1 VPSSLPF
8 LRLSFPARD
17 VKLAGKDALDKARG
31 FFAAVKPERRR
42 AVTCQKWEGY
52 MDIYTKVVLTII
64 AVAPSIIA
72 LKGAGMPALAQSGG
86 VTRVVICG
94 AEANPRGSGQ
104 LSCARVLTDI
114 NGVGRLVIT
123 Q

>member
-1 VPSSLPF
+1 
-8 LRLSFPARD
+8 
-17 VKLAGKDALDKARG
+17 
-31 FFAAVKPERRR
+31 
-42 AVTCQKWEGY
+42 

-64 AVAPSIIA
+64 AVALSIIA
-72 LKGAGMPALAQSGG
+72 LNGVGVPALAQSGG
-86 VTRVVICG
+86 VTRVVICR